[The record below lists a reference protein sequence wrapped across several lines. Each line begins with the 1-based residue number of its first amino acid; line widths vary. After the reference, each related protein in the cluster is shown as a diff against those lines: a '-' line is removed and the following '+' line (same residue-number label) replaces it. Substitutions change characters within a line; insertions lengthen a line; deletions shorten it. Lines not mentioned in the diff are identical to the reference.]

1 MKKQILWLF
10 ALAIMLAACKPTP
23 KDIILT
29 SGPEVDWAK
38 EVMQAYIDGD
48 WTKYRTYYADTAV
61 IMRNSNRISLDSI
74 AQDRSLIDKIERQTD
89 AVQVLKYANGEQ
101 WNVWWGSLTTTYK
114 GTGTVVKLPIHTAR
128 QIVQG
133 KIVMD
138 LGYFDPSASIA
149 ASQAAA
155 AAIMK

>member
-1 MKKQILWLF
+1 MAGQSIPEYS
-10 ALAIMLAACKPTP
+10 LAIMLAACKPTP

-61 IMRNSNRISLDSI
+61 IMRNSNRISLDSL

-89 AVQVLKYANGEQ
+89 AVQVLKYADGEQ
-101 WNVWWGSLTTTYK
+101 WNVWWGSLTTTTK
-114 GTGTVVKLPIHTAR
+114 EQARLLSCQFIPQEGLFRGKL
-128 QIVQG
+128 
-133 KIVMD
+133 
-138 LGYFDPSASIA
+138 
-149 ASQAAA
+149 
-155 AAIMK
+155 

>member
-1 MKKQILWLF
+1 MKRQNLWLF
-10 ALAIMLAACKPTP
+10 AIALMLAACQQAP

-61 IMRNSNRISLDSI
+61 IMRNSNRISLDSL

-89 AVQVLKYANGEQ
+89 AVQVLKYADGEQ
-101 WNVWWGSLTTTYK
+101 WNVWWGSLTTTTK
-114 GTGTVVKLPIHTAR
+114 EQARLLSCQFIPQEGLFRGKL
-128 QIVQG
+128 
-133 KIVMD
+133 
-138 LGYFDPSASIA
+138 
-149 ASQAAA
+149 
-155 AAIMK
+155 

>member
-61 IMRNSNRISLDSI
+61 IMRNSNRISLDSL

-89 AVQVLKYANGEQ
+89 AVQVLKYADGEQ
-101 WNVWWGSLTTTYK
+101 WNVWWGSLTTTTK
-114 GTGTVVKLPIHTAR
+114 EQARLLSCQFIPQEGLFRGKL
-128 QIVQG
+128 
-133 KIVMD
+133 
-138 LGYFDPSASIA
+138 
-149 ASQAAA
+149 
-155 AAIMK
+155 